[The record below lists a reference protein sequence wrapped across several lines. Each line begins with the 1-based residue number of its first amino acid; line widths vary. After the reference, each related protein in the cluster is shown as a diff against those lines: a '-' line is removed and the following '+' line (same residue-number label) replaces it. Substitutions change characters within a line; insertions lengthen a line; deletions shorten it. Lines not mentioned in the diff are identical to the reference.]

1 MALATALS
9 PDVPAPRRSAFAW
22 CALLLGLW
30 NCLPAILPLGTLT
43 IQTAGLPQTIWLAF
57 AVGVTLAA
65 CWMFGGRIWQRFA
78 WFIVPLVVWIGV
90 PEAWY
95 YIMESRTLLI
105 LKASH
110 PLILVWLSG
119 LITLI
124 LLTERLLRHT
134 YDHFQQQQALYRQ
147 LTALLSQSVDEGV
160 AVFTPQGQLRWANK
174 AALPLIA
181 PLRPEVAKLLQRTQ
195 TTQHVA
201 SQSMTL
207 SETRRLILQM
217 KTLPDA
223 SIQLIA
229 RPISSETDAQSSFYE
244 RFLRRIVHDMRNP
257 LAAII
262 AHSANLHV
270 YSQPEIIQT
279 ATIIESEAQ
288 RLTRLVDSLLFDARL
303 SYVPLALERLDLLDV
318 LEEVFYQFDER
329 AEQEGKT
336 LEIET
341 AMTSAPLEAD
351 RDLLVR
357 ALGNLVDNSLKYT
370 SEGAIVRLLL
380 DKSPKHYFVRVS
392 DTGSGI
398 PPEYLPHRIFEPLV
412 RVRPGGGAL
421 GSGLG
426 LSIVQKIVELHHATI
441 SVESTL
447 GEGTTFTLCLSYA
460 SDL

>member
-1 MALATALS
+1 MALVTAFS
-9 PDVPAPRRSAFAW
+9 PDVPAPYRFALIW
-22 CALLLGLW
+22 CILLFSVWGA
-30 NCLPAILPLGTLT
+30 LPAVLPVGLLT
-43 IQTAGLPQTIWLAF
+43 IQTAGLPQTVWLVT
-57 AVGVTLAA
+57 AVSLTLIA
-65 CWMFGGRIWQRFA
+65 CWMFNGRLWQSLGG
-78 WFIVPLVVWIGV
+78 FILLLTVWVGV
-90 PEAWY
+90 PEVWY
-95 YIMESRTLLI
+95 RTMESRTLLI

-110 PLILVWLSG
+110 PLAFVWFVG
-119 LITLI
+119 LIVLG
-124 LLTERLLRHT
+124 LLVERFLRHA
-134 YDHFQQQQALYRQ
+134 YDHFQQRQSLQRQ
-147 LTALLSQSVDEGV
+147 LIGLLSQSIDEGV
-160 AVFTPQGQLRWANK
+160 AIFTPEGQLRWANL
-174 AALPLIA
+174 AAQPLIT
-181 PLRPEVAKLLQRTQ
+181 PLRPEVAKLLQRIQ

-201 SQSMTL
+201 SQSITL
-207 SETRRLILQM
+207 SETRRLTLQ
-217 KTLPDA
+217 TRALPDA

-229 RPISSETDAQSSFYE
+229 RPTFSETDAQSNFYE

-262 AHSANLHV
+262 AHSANLHI

-279 ATIIESEAQ
+279 ANIIEAEAQ

-303 SYVPLALERLDLLDV
+303 SYVPPALEQLDLLDV
-318 LEEVFYQFDER
+318 LDEVFYQFDER
-329 AEQEGKT
+329 AEEEGKT

-357 ALGNLVDNSLKYT
+357 ALSNLVDNSLKYT
-370 SEGAIVRLLL
+370 SEGAVVRLLL

-392 DTGSGI
+392 DNGSGI

-447 GEGTTFTLCLSYA
+447 GEGTTFTLCLSHA